1 MGNNSKLKNAVQRLQ
16 SIDDQ
21 IKEMNTEKSDIYK
34 ELKGTGYN
42 PKVVRKVL
50 SILRHGTAK
59 HEEEEAEIQSYLSEV
74 S

>member
-1 MGNNSKLKNAVQRLQ
+1 MSNNSKLKNAVQRLQ

-50 SILRHGTAK
+50 SILRRGTAK